1 MSKSR
6 IGERVYRRLL
16 RLYPRDFSDDYGD
29 EMTRLYRDRVRSEGA
44 LSVWLALVVDLM
56 STAPR
61 EQCSTL
67 VQDVR
72 HAGRTWRRTP
82 VLAMAAILTL
92 ALGVGA
98 NTAVFSVV
106 HGVLLKPLPY
116 PNADRL
122 VEVFEDN
129 SRAGG
134 GPFFR
139 VSLLNYLSWVERAK
153 SFEALAAFNGRDF
166 TLTEHGDPERIL
178 GSAVTAS
185 LFKVL
190 GVAPIVGRPLTED
203 DEKLG
208 AAPVALLAESLW
220 ARAFGGDPAI
230 VGRTITLNGVRHQ
243 VIGIVPTGFREIG
256 RTQIGSAGAGQIF
269 VPLTMDTAQN
279 RANHTLRVVGRLRH
293 QVSLDQARDDMRRLA
308 TSMEDEF
315 PATNR
320 NWSVWIERPQYSM
333 FDPRVRTSLLVLLGA
348 VGGVLLIACANV
360 ANLVLA
366 RATGRRRELAL
377 RAALG
382 ARPARLARQLLTENM
397 SLAVISGACGL
408 TVAGLSMQALRTLI
422 PATIPRVDEIRLDGT
437 VLFFGLF
444 ITTACG
450 VFFGMVPALRGARAN
465 LLPGL
470 TQNGKGAIGPSHQ
483 RWRHGLV
490 VAQTGLATMLVVVAA
505 LLLQSL
511 VRLQQVP
518 LGFEPRGVLTARVS
532 TPQARYPNG
541 PAMLEFQR
549 RLLGSIETLPS
560 VQGVGFITSAPFAPG
575 VRRTATV
582 EDRAMAGRSL
592 EARASA
598 LEQVVSPG
606 LFRALGVPL
615 LAGRVFGA
623 QDQAG
628 SPLVAI
634 VSESL
639 ARRLWTNADAVGRVL
654 EFDGRSHEIVGVV
667 GDTRGSDGTAHG
679 GSLDRGPQPVLYIS
693 SAQFPQGTA
702 SLVIRTDAT
711 GHAILPAIRAA
722 VREVEPTLPI
732 PDLRPLG
739 DWIGE
744 SAAAPRLTTTL
755 AGAFAGAALFLTVVG
770 IYGVM
775 SYAVSQRTQ
784 EIGVRVAMGA
794 RRSSVIRLVLR
805 SGMTWAAG
813 GIGLGLIGAW
823 SISHVVSS
831 LLFGVSATDPVTFAL
846 TALALTVVA
855 VLACTMPALRATRI
869 DPVIALRAD

>member
-16 RLYPRDFSDDYGD
+16 RLYPRDFSDDYAD
-29 EMTRLYRDRVRSEGA
+29 EMTRLYRDRVRGEGVA
-44 LSVWLALVVDLM
+44 SVWLALVVDLV

-82 VLAMAAILTL
+82 VLAVAAILTL

-106 HGVLLKPLPY
+106 HGVLLRPLPY
-116 PNADRL
+116 PDANRL

-139 VSLLNYLSWVERAK
+139 VSLLNYLSWVERAQ

-166 TLTEHGDPERIL
+166 TLTEHGDPERVL

-190 GVAPIVGRPLTED
+190 GVAPIVGRPLTDD

-256 RTQIGSAGAGQIF
+256 RTQIGAAGAGQIF
-269 VPLTMDTAQN
+269 VPMTMDTAQN
-279 RANHTLRVVGRLRH
+279 RGNHTLRVVGRLRH

-366 RATGRRRELAL
+366 RATGRQRELAL

-382 ARPARLARQLLTENM
+382 ARPARLARQLLTENI

-408 TVAGLSMQALRTLI
+408 TVAGLSMEALRTLI

-470 TQNGKGAIGPSHQ
+470 TPNGKGAIGPSHQ

-518 LGFEPRGVLTARVS
+518 LGFEPGGVLTARVS

-560 VQGVGFITSAPFAPG
+560 VQGVGFMTSAPFAPG

-592 EARASA
+592 EARTSA

-623 QDQAG
+623 QDRAG

-639 ARRLWTNADAVGRVL
+639 ARRLWTNADGVGRVL

-667 GDTRGSDGTAHG
+667 GDTRGSDGTARG

-693 SAQFPQGTA
+693 SAQFPQGTV

-722 VREVEPTLPI
+722 VREIEPTLPI

-739 DWIGE
+739 DWIAE

-784 EIGVRVAMGA
+784 EIGVRVALGA
-794 RRSSVIRLVLR
+794 RRISVIRLVLR
-805 SGMTWAAG
+805 SGMTWASG
-813 GIGLGLIGAW
+813 GIVLGLIGAW
-823 SISHVVSS
+823 SISRVVSS
-831 LLFGVSATDPVTFAL
+831 LLFDVSATDPVTFAL

>member
-16 RLYPRDFSDDYGD
+16 RLYPRDFSDDYAD
-29 EMTRLYRDRVRSEGA
+29 EMTRLYRDRVRGEGVA
-44 LSVWLALVVDLM
+44 SVWLALVVDLV

-82 VLAMAAILTL
+82 VLAVAAILTL

-106 HGVLLKPLPY
+106 HGVLLRPLPY
-116 PNADRL
+116 PDANRL

-139 VSLLNYLSWVERAK
+139 VSLLNYLSWVERAQ

-166 TLTEHGDPERIL
+166 TLTEHGDPERVL

-190 GVAPIVGRPLTED
+190 GVAPIVGRPLTDD

-256 RTQIGSAGAGQIF
+256 RTQIGAAGAGQIF
-269 VPLTMDTAQN
+269 VPMTMDTAQN
-279 RANHTLRVVGRLRH
+279 RGNHTLRVVGRLRH

-308 TSMEDEF
+308 TSMEDAF

-366 RATGRRRELAL
+366 RATGRQRELAL

-382 ARPARLARQLLTENM
+382 ARPARLARQLLTENI

-408 TVAGLSMQALRTLI
+408 TVAGLSMEALRTLI

-470 TQNGKGAIGPSHQ
+470 TPNGKGAIGPSHQ

-518 LGFEPRGVLTARVS
+518 LGFEPGGVLTARVS
-532 TPQARYPNG
+532 TPQARDPNG

-560 VQGVGFITSAPFAPG
+560 VQGVGFMTSAPFAPG

-592 EARASA
+592 EARTSA

-623 QDQAG
+623 QDRAG

-639 ARRLWTNADAVGRVL
+639 ARRLWTNADGVGRVL

-667 GDTRGSDGTAHG
+667 GDTRGSDGTARG

-693 SAQFPQGTA
+693 SAQFPQGTV

-722 VREVEPTLPI
+722 VREIEPTLPI

-739 DWIGE
+739 DWIAE

-784 EIGVRVAMGA
+784 EIGVRVALGA
-794 RRSSVIRLVLR
+794 RRISVIRLVLR
-805 SGMTWAAG
+805 SGMTWASG
-813 GIGLGLIGAW
+813 GIVLGLIGAW
-823 SISHVVSS
+823 SISRVVSS
-831 LLFGVSATDPVTFAL
+831 LLFDVSATDPVTFAL